1 MTKLTVTFRN
11 FTNAPKNGS
20 SVWNV
25 LDWQQQQNTRTAMC
39 KPFYKHSEELTFSCN
54 KLSLPATQSEKTF
67 WCRCFK
73 IPYVYS
79 ASISY
84 SKYTKKYKVLQPLQC
99 KKKYSNIFK
108 TRVVWDMTPC
118 DVDGSPEGLKKPDI
132 WDLLGGRVKGE
143 EEMTWI
149 GTV

>member
-73 IPYVYS
+73 FRMYTQLRSAIQSIQKNTRCFNHYS
-79 ASISY
+79 VRKSIRIYLKQESSGIWRRVMWMEVRKPWRNPTY
-84 SKYTKKYKVLQPLQC
+84 ETYWAAESKARRKW
-99 KKKYSNIFK
+99 
-108 TRVVWDMTPC
+108 R
-118 DVDGSPEGLKKPDI
+118 G
-132 WDLLGGRVKGE
+132 
-143 EEMTWI
+143 
-149 GTV
+149 